1 MHIRLQF
8 MVTEPDLFFKPNL
21 FATRAEYFELG
32 FMVDTEEALTFTF
45 SSLRLNGTLN
55 THDEKVFG
63 SLGIESLK
71 VDFTY
76 STLIEVLPSVLTG

>member
-1 MHIRLQF
+1 
-8 MVTEPDLFFKPNL
+8 
-21 FATRAEYFELG
+21 
-32 FMVDTEEALTFTF
+32 MVDTEEALTFTF
-45 SSLRLNGTLN
+45 SSLKLNGTLN